1 LPLKNVFIQEGLK
14 RAAIDEFLEK
24 ELKRAGYAG
33 VELFKTPIRTRVV
46 IYAARPGL
54 IIGRGGHNIRELTQ
68 ILEER
73 FGIENPQIEVEE
85 VEDPDL
91 SAKVVAARIAA
102 ALQRGVHFRRAA
114 YFALRRIMEAG
125 ARGAEIIIRGKL
137 VSQRAK
143 YRKFTAG
150 YIAKTG
156 EPAEKFVDEAVT
168 HVLLKPGVMGIHV
181 KIMRPD
187 AELPDHIKIKEKEI
201 EIKEEEGVEE
211 ES

>member
-1 LPLKNVFIQEGLK
+1 MPLKNIFIREGLK

-91 SAKVVAARIAA
+91 SAKVVAARI
-102 ALQRGVHFRRAA
+102 
-114 YFALRRIMEAG
+114 
-125 ARGAEIIIRGKL
+125 
-137 VSQRAK
+137 
-143 YRKFTAG
+143 
-150 YIAKTG
+150 
-156 EPAEKFVDEAVT
+156 
-168 HVLLKPGVMGIHV
+168 
-181 KIMRPD
+181 
-187 AELPDHIKIKEKEI
+187 
-201 EIKEEEGVEE
+201 
-211 ES
+211 